1 MARNNKGDF
10 KKGHPGFGDQTGVKT
25 YAETKERDLAAE
37 FADGGY
43 DKPNPNNKRPDI
55 IDKMGLPKSWRPRPP
70 RKKKGGHQKATVA
83 IKAFMLGILDDPKY
97 RRSLERRI
105 KGGELPQ
112 VELFMLTK
120 TLGKP
125 TEEINITANVPLFSL
140 PSTFAMRED
149 DAIEA
154 DVVPPL
160 LGPGDPD
167 AEEG

>member
-1 MARNNKGDF
+1 MPKLF
-10 KKGHPGFGDQTGVKT
+10 QKGHALLEGAGLKT
-25 YAETKERDLAAE
+25 HAETKERDLAAE
-37 FADGGY
+37 WAAGGY
-43 DKPNPNNKRPDI
+43 DKPVKRPDI
-55 IDKMGLPKSWRPRPP
+55 IDRMELPKSWRKKTPRELGAGV
-70 RKKKGGHQKATVA
+70 KKGQKHRATLA

-105 KGGELPQ
+105 KAGELPA

-140 PSTFAMRED
+140 PPAFAMRED

-154 DVVPPL
+154 DVVPLL
-160 LGPGDPD
+160 LGPGD
-167 AEEG
+167 EKKEG